1 MQSELDAL
9 DEKLA
14 HLVQLTQRLRAE
26 NQQLRQEVAAAL
38 SQQRKGQDR
47 ANEAAERLEK
57 LLAQLP
63 GDAQ

>member
-1 MQSELDAL
+1 MHSELDAL

-26 NQQLRQEVAAAL
+26 NLRLRQEVAVAV
-38 SQQRKGQDR
+38 SQQRKSQDKID
-47 ANEAAERLEK
+47 EASQRLEK

>member
-1 MQSELDAL
+1 MHSELDAL

-26 NQQLRQEVAAAL
+26 NLQLRQEVSAAV
-38 SQQRKGQDR
+38 SRQRKSQDKID
-47 ANEAAERLEK
+47 EAAQRLEK

>member
-1 MQSELDAL
+1 MHSELDAL

-26 NQQLRQEVAAAL
+26 NLQLRQEVAAAV
-38 SQQRKGQDR
+38 SQQRKSQDR
-47 ANEAAERLEK
+47 IDEAAQRLER

-63 GDAQ
+63 EDAQ

>member
-1 MQSELDAL
+1 MHSELDVL
-9 DEKLA
+9 DEKLT

-26 NQQLRQEVAAAL
+26 NLQLRQEVAAAV
-38 SQQRKGQDR
+38 SQQRKNQDKID
-47 ANEAAERLEK
+47 EAAQRLEK

>member
-1 MQSELDAL
+1 MHSELDAL

-26 NQQLRQEVAAAL
+26 NLQLRQEIAAAV
-38 SQQRKGQDR
+38 SKQRKNQDKIDET
-47 ANEAAERLEK
+47 AKRLEK

-63 GDAQ
+63 ENAQ

>member
-1 MQSELDAL
+1 MHSELDAL

-26 NQQLRQEVAAAL
+26 NLQLRQEIAAAV
-38 SQQRKGQDR
+38 SKQRKSQDKID
-47 ANEAAERLEK
+47 EAAERLKK

-63 GDAQ
+63 ENAQ

>member
-1 MQSELDAL
+1 MHSELDAL

-26 NQQLRQEVAAAL
+26 NLQLRQEVAAAV
-38 SQQRKGQDR
+38 STQRKSQDKID
-47 ANEAAERLEK
+47 EAALRLKK
-57 LLAQLP
+57 LLTQLP